1 MYQIVSIEDEEA
13 VASLCVNKR
22 TIFRQDKTD
31 PVSLP
36 REKKS
41 FLLEF
46 HQPSKSR
53 TTTLGF
59 RYGRAGKSK
68 Q

>member
-36 REKKS
+36 REKKIFS
-41 FLLEF
+41 FRISPTFKEQDNNSGL
-46 HQPSKSR
+46 
-53 TTTLGF
+53 
-59 RYGRAGKSK
+59 
-68 Q
+68 